1 MFQISQN
8 IAHPG
13 RTENGTPGP
22 MSALPRQFNQRSDR
36 RVVEYVRGVKKHAH
50 TASPTRSDAQPEH
63 GERPDKQCKRWRR
76 EQTEQT
82 FPKGSSALNFA
93 YHVRA
98 QLLTRTTKRPS
109 QGAPSALRAP
119 RASDFPRSHAR
130 IGITTVLSAHTTVAL
145 LPATSYRTQNITCR
159 LRGPLDLESP

>member
-1 MFQISQN
+1 MVLRVHKVP
-8 IAHPG
+8 HPG
-13 RTENGTPGP
+13 CAAEEGITTHPPTARPGLQ
-22 MSALPRQFNQRSDR
+22 SVLLQFNQRSYR

-98 QLLTRTTKRPS
+98 
-109 QGAPSALRAP
+109 
-119 RASDFPRSHAR
+119 
-130 IGITTVLSAHTTVAL
+130 
-145 LPATSYRTQNITCR
+145 
-159 LRGPLDLESP
+159 

>member
-22 MSALPRQFNQRSDR
+22 MSVLPRQFNPRSYH

-50 TASPTRSDAQPEH
+50 TASPTRSDTQPEH
-63 GERPDKQCKRWRR
+63 GERPDKQCKRWRT

-82 FPKGSSALNFA
+82 FPRGSNALTSATMLELSSS
-93 YHVRA
+93 HVPQAVPR
-98 QLLTRTTKRPS
+98 RE
-109 QGAPSALRAP
+109 APSALRAP
-119 RASDFPRSHAR
+119 RASDFPRSHAL
-130 IGITTVLSAHTTVAL
+130 IGITTVLSAHTIVAL
-145 LPATSYRTQNITCR
+145 HPLHHTAHKHDLSFPRSFRT
-159 LRGPLDLESP
+159 